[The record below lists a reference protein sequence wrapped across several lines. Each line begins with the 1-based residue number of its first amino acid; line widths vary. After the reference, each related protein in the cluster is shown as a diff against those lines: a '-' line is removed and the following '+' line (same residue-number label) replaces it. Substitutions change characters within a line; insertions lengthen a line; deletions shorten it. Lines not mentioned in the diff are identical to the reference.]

1 MNSLSPNTVI
11 PRQDSDTDIAY
22 RRLLQYATWQPDD
35 RAFASAARKW
45 GIEVSSAATMIKRY
59 DFRERVR
66 AWDAHLAAATTEAMT
81 KAVDEET
88 RDLVRKHV
96 QMWADVRNVGRKAL
110 DRILLNNG
118 EDLSPTQALAFLDAA
133 FKAERLLQGAATE
146 HVAVVAKGLD
156 TSALSMD
163 ELRTLRA
170 LLAKAGAGG

>member
-1 MNSLSPNTVI
+1 MTAPHALI
-11 PRQDSDTDIAY
+11 PRLETDTSLAY
-22 RRLLQYATWQPDD
+22 SRLLDYASRDAGERKYAALA
-35 RAFASAARKW
+35 RAWRVSVQTATTTVQRYQFA
-45 GIEVSSAATMIKRY
+45 
-59 DFRERVR
+59 ERVR